1 VITIQ
6 FENIEEVGV
15 VLKALDNIVREQG
28 LPAARVALPIDASIR
43 RQVKEQEQDQEV
55 PGF

>member
-1 VITIQ
+1 MITIQ